1 MGNTENKRLKKQ
13 LTKSQGLVVQKK
25 RANISI
31 IIESEEE
38 EKEGSRG
45 KKKLN
50 KLGLKWFPQLG

>member
-45 KKKLN
+45 KKN
-50 KLGLKWFPQLG
+50 WIN